1 MKRIVLIVLLTLS
14 FQSFASDWVYLNRPS
29 LEGGSSFG
37 DMVVLDSNRFYL
49 VVTELAEP
57 QLYLSR
63 DKGSSWE
70 LLYTY
75 NALFDEDPT
84 LTITNNLTVIDSNNI
99 YISYSNSIPII
110 KKSIDGGKTFENI
123 RFTENSDRIHS
134 LTMFDEDTGFL
145 GIRAKA
151 YVTHDGWKTY
161 DTSSSDLLRST
172 SFRFEKFLD
181 SSNILAIKFHQEN
194 DLVEQQQLFK
204 FNIYDFSFE
213 NIYYFDS
220 EQKSLRTSFLDFDLI
235 NNNLSFIVGQQKNGN
250 GDQSRDVIYKGINDM
265 KSWEKILDTEN
276 YPIFG
281 ISQIEFFDEY
291 NGFATGRGK
300 IYMTNDGGKTWDFEY
315 PEDVYIEQGKLL
327 PDVQYGAWLGHTPV
341 FITND
346 AKVYRYE
353 GNYFKFGQSKMV
365 FSPEVIYPEGCSERN
380 LSNSDILKWEKS
392 SGADFYNIEFS
403 TDSLFEDIAQSE
415 YNIEEETYS
424 LSSLQPGLKYYYRIQ
439 SGNEQKVSEW
449 SDICNFSI
457 ELDKAILSEPSCGD
471 SILSNDIIVRWEKVK
486 NAGQYYL
493 EIASDTTFSE
503 LILTDTLEDNFAVID
518 TLASNKLYYWRV
530 SSINSESESNS
541 EYSET
546 CSFYTTVIS
555 SVHSDDNSN
564 NLTLYP
570 NPASDFIYLKGIDYK
585 MLSEY
590 YEISDINGKELQSG
604 KLESKNKISI
614 ESLSPGVYFL
624 KIDNHIVKFV
634 KQ

>member
-1 MKRIVLIVLLTLS
+1 MKRIVLIIFLIIS
-14 FQSFASDWVYLNRPS
+14 IQSFASDWVYLNRPS
-29 LEGGSSFG
+29 LEGGSSYG

-49 VVTELAEP
+49 VVDELADP
-57 QLYLSR
+57 QLYISR

-84 LTITNNLTVIDSNNI
+84 LTLPNNLMVTDSNNI

-110 KKSIDGGKTFENI
+110 KKSTDGGKTFENI
-123 RFTENSDRIHS
+123 RFTENSDRIQE
-134 LTMFDEDTGFL
+134 LIMYDEETGFL
-145 GIRAKA
+145 KIGAKA
-151 YVTHDGWKTY
+151 YVTHDGWMTY
-161 DTSSSDLLRST
+161 DTSSSDLLKWT
-172 SFRFEKFLD
+172 SLEFETFLD
-181 SSNILAIKFHQEN
+181 STHLIADK
-194 DLVEQQQLFK
+194 LFK
-204 FNIYDFSFE
+204 DGSLQRSELIKININDFTIE
-213 NIYYFDS
+213 NIYNFEF
-220 EQKSLRTSFLDFDLI
+220 EQAGMHTVLLDLEI
-235 NNNLSFIVGQQKNGN
+235 VNNKLSYIVGEKRNDNGH
-250 GDQSRDVIYKGINDM
+250 QSRDIVYKGTNGM
-265 KSWEKILDTEN
+265 THWEKVLDTEN
-276 YPIFG
+276 FPIFG

-300 IYMTNDGGKTWDFEY
+300 IYLTNDGGKTWDFEY
-315 PEDVYIEQGKLL
+315 PEDIYMVDGVLRRPEI
-327 PDVQYGAWLGHTPV
+327 QYAAWLGHTPV
-341 FITND
+341 FITD
-346 AKVYRYE
+346 EARVFRYE

-403 TDSLFEDIAQSE
+403 TDSLFEDITQSE
-415 YNIEEETYS
+415 YNIEEELYS
-424 LSSLQPGLKYYYRIQ
+424 LSSLQPGLKYFYRIQ

-457 ELDKAILSEPSCGD
+457 ELDRAILSEPSCGD
-471 SILSNDIIVRWEKVK
+471 SILSNDIILRWEEVK

-493 EIASDTTFSE
+493 DISTDSNFTDLA
-503 LILTDTLEDNFAVID
+503 LRDTLEDNFAVID
-518 TLASNKLYYWRV
+518 TLASNNLYYWRV

-541 EYSET
+541 ENSET
-546 CSFYTTVIS
+546 CNFYITVIS
-555 SVHSDDNSN
+555 SVQSDDNSN

-570 NPASDFIYLKGIDYK
+570 NPASDFIYLKGVDSK
-585 MLSEY
+585 MLSKY

-614 ESLSPGVYFL
+614 ESLPPGVYFI

>member
-1 MKRIVLIVLLTLS
+1 MKRIILIIFLTIS
-14 FQSFASDWVYLNRPS
+14 IQSFASDWVYLNRPS
-29 LEGGSSFG
+29 LEGGSSYG

-49 VVTELAEP
+49 VVDELADP
-57 QLYLSR
+57 QLYISR

-84 LTITNNLTVIDSNNI
+84 LTLPNNLMVTDSNNI

-110 KKSIDGGKTFENI
+110 KKSTDGGKTFENI
-123 RFTENSDRIHS
+123 SFTENSDRIQE
-134 LTMFDEDTGFL
+134 LIMYDEETGFL
-145 GIRAKA
+145 KIGAKA
-151 YVTHDGWKTY
+151 YVTHDGWMTY
-161 DTSSSDLLRST
+161 DTSSSDLLKWT
-172 SFRFEKFLD
+172 SLEFETFLD
-181 SSNILAIKFHQEN
+181 STHLIADK
-194 DLVEQQQLFK
+194 LFK
-204 FNIYDFSFE
+204 DGSLQRSELIKININDFTIE
-213 NIYYFDS
+213 NIYNFEF
-220 EQKSLRTSFLDFDLI
+220 EQAGMHTVLLDLEI
-235 NNNLSFIVGQQKNGN
+235 VNNKLSYIVGEKRNDNGH
-250 GDQSRDVIYKGINDM
+250 QSRDIIYKGTNGM
-265 KSWEKILDTEN
+265 THWEKVLDTEN
-276 YPIFG
+276 FPIFG

-315 PEDVYIEQGKLL
+315 PEDIYMVDGVLRRPEI
-327 PDVQYGAWLGHTPV
+327 QYAAWLGHTPV
-341 FITND
+341 FITD
-346 AKVYRYE
+346 EARVFRYE

-365 FSPEVIYPEGCSERN
+365 FSPEVIYPGGCSERN
-380 LSNSDILKWEKS
+380 LSNTDILKWEKS

-403 TDSLFEDIAQSE
+403 TDSLFEDIIKSE
-415 YNIEEETYS
+415 YNIELESYS
-424 LSSLQPGLKYYYRIQ
+424 LSTLQPGLKYFYRIQ
-439 SGNEQKVSEW
+439 SGNEQKLSEW
-449 SDICNFSI
+449 SEICNFSI

-471 SILSNDIIVRWEKVK
+471 STLSNDIILRWREVK

-493 EIASDTTFSE
+493 DISTDSNFTDITLRDTV
-503 LILTDTLEDNFAVID
+503 EDNFAVID
-518 TLASNKLYYWRV
+518 TLASNKYYYWRV

-546 CSFYTTVIS
+546 CNFYTTVIS

-585 MLSEY
+585 MLSEN

>member
-1 MKRIVLIVLLTLS
+1 
-14 FQSFASDWVYLNRPS
+14 
-29 LEGGSSFG
+29 
-37 DMVVLDSNRFYL
+37 MVVLDSNRLYL
-49 VVTELAEP
+49 VVAELADP

-84 LTITNNLTVIDSNNI
+84 LTAPNNITVIDSNNI
-99 YISYSNSIPII
+99 YISYSTNLPII
-110 KKSIDGGKTFENI
+110 KKSTDGGKTFENI
-123 RFTENSDRIHS
+123 RFTENFDQIQQ
-134 LTMFDEDTGFL
+134 LIMFDEMNGFL
-145 GIRAKA
+145 KIRAKA
-151 YVTHDGWKTY
+151 YVTHDGWMTY
-161 DTSSSDLLRST
+161 DTSSSDLLLRM
-172 SFRFEKFLD
+172 SFELETPLD
-181 SSNILAIKFHQEN
+181 SSNLIAIRYPKWEDTTRSELIKFN
-194 DLVEQQQLFK
+194 VEDFT
-204 FNIYDFSFE
+204 FEDIYNFE
-213 NIYYFDS
+213 T
-220 EQKSLRTSFLDFDLI
+220 EQKGLSTYFSDIEII
-235 NNNLSFIVGQQKNGN
+235 NNNLSFIVGSQRNGN
-250 GDQSRDVIYKGINDM
+250 GHQSRDVIYKGTNDM
-265 KSWEKILDTEN
+265 KSWEKVLDTEN

-300 IYMTNDGGKTWDFEY
+300 IYMTNDGGKTWNYEY
-315 PEDVYIEQGKLL
+315 PEDVYIKQGKLL
-327 PDVQYGAWLGHTPV
+327 PDVQYAAWLGHTPV

-380 LSNSDILKWEKS
+380 LSNADILKWEKS

-415 YNIEEETYS
+415 YDIEEESYS
-424 LSSLQPGLKYYYRIQ
+424 LTSLQPGLKYFYRIQ
-439 SGNEQKVSEW
+439 SGNEQKLSEW
-449 SDICNFSI
+449 SEICTFSI

-471 SILSNDIIVRWEKVK
+471 SILSDDIILRWKEVK

-493 EIASDTTFSE
+493 DISTDSNFTD
-503 LILTDTLEDNFAVID
+503 LTLRDTLEDNFAVID
-518 TLASNKLYYWRV
+518 TLASNNLYYWRV
-530 SSINSESESNS
+530 SSINSESNS
-541 EYSET
+541 EYSEI
-546 CSFYTTVIS
+546 CNFYTTVIS
-555 SVHSDDNSN
+555 SVQSDDNSN

-570 NPASDFIYLKGIDYK
+570 NPASDFIYLKGVDSK
-585 MLSEY
+585 MHSEY

-604 KLESKNKISI
+604 KLNSKNKISI

>member
-1 MKRIVLIVLLTLS
+1 MKRIVLIIFLIIS
-14 FQSFASDWVYLNRPS
+14 IQSFASDWVYLNRPS
-29 LEGGSSFG
+29 LEGGSSYG

-49 VVTELAEP
+49 VVDELADP
-57 QLYLSR
+57 QLYISR

-84 LTITNNLTVIDSNNI
+84 LTLPNNLMVTDSNNI

-110 KKSIDGGKTFENI
+110 KKSTDGGKTFENI
-123 RFTENSDRIHS
+123 SFTENSDRIQE
-134 LTMFDEDTGFL
+134 LIMYDEETGFL
-145 GIRAKA
+145 KIGAKA
-151 YVTHDGWKTY
+151 YVTHDGWMTY
-161 DTSSSDLLRST
+161 DTSSSDLLKWT
-172 SFRFEKFLD
+172 SLEFETFLD
-181 SSNILAIKFHQEN
+181 STHLIADK
-194 DLVEQQQLFK
+194 LFK
-204 FNIYDFSFE
+204 DGSLQRSELIKININDFTIE
-213 NIYYFDS
+213 NIYNFEF
-220 EQKSLRTSFLDFDLI
+220 EQAGMHTVLLDLEI
-235 NNNLSFIVGQQKNGN
+235 VNNKLSYIVGEKRNDNGH
-250 GDQSRDVIYKGINDM
+250 QSRDIIYKGTNGM
-265 KSWEKILDTEN
+265 THWEKVLDTEN
-276 YPIFG
+276 FPIFG

-315 PEDVYIEQGKLL
+315 PEDIYMVDGVLRRPEI
-327 PDVQYGAWLGHTPV
+327 QYAAWLGHTPV
-341 FITND
+341 FITD
-346 AKVYRYE
+346 EARVFRYE

-365 FSPEVIYPEGCSERN
+365 FSPEVIYPGGCSERN
-380 LSNSDILKWEKS
+380 LSNTDILKWEKS
-392 SGADFYNIEFS
+392 SGADFYNLEFS
-403 TDSLFEDIAQSE
+403 TDSLFEDIIQSE
-415 YNIEEETYS
+415 YDIEGESYS
-424 LSSLQPGLKYYYRIQ
+424 LTSLQPGLKYFYRIQ
-439 SGNEQKVSEW
+439 SGNEQKLSEW

-457 ELDKAILSEPSCGD
+457 ELDRAILSEPSCGD
-471 SILSNDIIVRWEKVK
+471 SILSNDIILRWDEVK

-546 CSFYTTVIS
+546 CNFYTTVIS
-555 SVHSDDNSN
+555 SVHTDDNSN

-585 MLSEY
+585 MLSEN

>member
-1 MKRIVLIVLLTLS
+1 MKRIFLIIFLTLS

-29 LEGGSSFG
+29 LEGGSSYG

-84 LTITNNLTVIDSNNI
+84 LTITNNLTVTDSNNI

-110 KKSIDGGKTFENI
+110 KKSTDGGKAFENI
-123 RFTENSDRIHS
+123 RFTDNFDQIQQ
-134 LTMFDEDTGFL
+134 LIMFDKYKGFL
-145 GIRAKA
+145 KIGSKA
-151 YVTHDGWKTY
+151 YVTHDGWITY
-161 DTSSSDLLRST
+161 DTSSSDLLIRM
-172 SFRFEKFLD
+172 SFGLETFLD
-181 SSNILAIKFHQEN
+181 SSNLIAVRYPKWEDSTRDELIKFN
-194 DLVEQQQLFK
+194 VEDFT
-204 FNIYDFSFE
+204 FEDIYNFE
-213 NIYYFDS
+213 I
-220 EQKSLRTSFLDFDLI
+220 EQKGMNTFLSDIEII
-235 NNNLSFIVGQQKNGN
+235 NNNLSFIAASQKNGN
-250 GDQSRDVIYKGINDM
+250 GNQSIDIIYKGTNGM
-265 KSWEKILDTEN
+265 THWEKMLDTEN

-300 IYMTNDGGKTWDFEY
+300 IYMTNDGGKTWNFEF
-315 PEDVYIEQGKLL
+315 PEDIYTVDGNRN
-327 PDVQYGAWLGHTPV
+327 PHVQYAAWLGHTPV
-341 FITND
+341 FITDD
-346 AKVYRYE
+346 ARVFRYE

-365 FSPEVIYPEGCSERN
+365 FSPEVIFPEECSVRN
-380 LSNSDILKWEKS
+380 LSNSDILKWENS

-403 TDSLFEDIAQSE
+403 TDSLFEDIVQSE
-415 YNIEEETYS
+415 SNIEEESYS

-457 ELDKAILSEPSCGD
+457 ELDKAILSEPGCGD
-471 SILSNDIIVRWEKVK
+471 SVLSGDIIVRWEKVK

-530 SSINSESESNS
+530 SSINSESKSK
-541 EYSET
+541 YSEI
-546 CSFYTTVIS
+546 CNFYTTVIS
-555 SVHSDDNSN
+555 SVHTDDNTN
-564 NLTLYP
+564 NLILYP
-570 NPASDFIYLKGIDYK
+570 NPASNFIYLKGVDYK
-585 MLSEY
+585 IHSEY
-590 YEISDINGKELQSG
+590 YKISDIKGKELQSG
-604 KLESKNKISI
+604 KLGGKNKISI
-614 ESLSPGVYFL
+614 ESLSPGVYFI
-624 KIDNHIVKFV
+624 KIGNNIAEFV
-634 KQ
+634 KE